1 MSIQI
6 YNVAGWIYVIE
17 MALKIF
23 SLGFGAYWMEG
34 QNKFD
39 FMLTWTI
46 CKLILLIYFE
56 TILVTVLCSCLFSS
70 IATFHLA
77 F

>member
-1 MSIQI
+1 M
-6 YNVAGWIYVIE
+6 E

-39 FMLTWTI
+39 FVLTWTI
-46 CKLILLIYFE
+46 CKCNLSSRRVHCTVPFFFILHYIKKNP
-56 TILVTVLCSCLFSS
+56 
-70 IATFHLA
+70 LA
-77 F
+77 L

>member
-1 MSIQI
+1 
-6 YNVAGWIYVIE
+6 VE

-39 FMLTWTI
+39 FVITWTI
-46 CKLILLIYFE
+46 CKCNLSSRRVYLYCSFFSFCIILRKSRLHCE
-56 TILVTVLCSCLFSS
+56 ILVLKDK
-70 IATFHLA
+70 FHFYNKNL
-77 F
+77 

>member
-1 MSIQI
+1 
-6 YNVAGWIYVIE
+6 VE

-39 FMLTWTI
+39 FVITWTI
-46 CKLILLIYFE
+46 CKCNLSSRRVYLYCSIIIFFILHYIKKK
-56 TILVTVLCSCLFSS
+56 S
-70 IATFHLA
+70 LA
-77 F
+77 L

>member
-1 MSIQI
+1 
-6 YNVAGWIYVIE
+6 

-39 FMLTWTI
+39 FVITWTI
-46 CKLILLIYFE
+46 CKCNLSSRRVYLYCFIIIIFSCCIIL
-56 TILVTVLCSCLFSS
+56 
-70 IATFHLA
+70 
-77 F
+77 